1 MGAKLREHEREKEA
15 DVCIGR
21 TESADVKSFTNIPS
35 VKDFTLVCL
44 SCFN

>member
-1 MGAKLREHEREKEA
+1 MGAKLREHESEKEA
-15 DVCIGR
+15 DVCIER
-21 TESADVKSFTNIPS
+21 IESANVKYFTNISS

>member
-15 DVCIGR
+15 DVCIGMI
-21 TESADVKSFTNIPS
+21 ESANVKYFTNIS
-35 VKDFTLVCL
+35 CVKDFTLVCL